1 MPRENR
7 LKLGLPAITPIM
19 GGLPDMEGA
28 GQGKTI
34 YVAGSDHAD
43 LPSSLP
49 WEKPSASAC
58 VRQVSLPL
66 KRPSSHVGLPAITP
80 LMGGLPDME
89 GAGQGRTIH
98 VGSSDHTRPRSLLP
112 LKKLSASACVR
123 QVSLPLKRPSSRG
136 RAMPSR
142 VMSRDAEN
150 APAGTCRSMPQP
162 VRVKVFPAGMTNRY
176 GMWAAAESWCK
187 QHVVNSE
194 QRCGFYPGVYG
205 KRRSK
210 RLPYLFCGC
219 AGFINSKKAGIP
231 NVKPC

>member
-1 MPRENR
+1 MSHANRTFTSKSGLRNDQKAICRIFDRAALYGAGHRHGEPSDSCRRGGSRSDPLRLALQLQQMPRENR
-7 LKLGLPAITPIM
+7 LKLGLPAITPMM

-34 YVAGSDHAD
+34 YVAGSGHAD

-49 WEKPSASAC
+49 WKKP
-58 VRQVSLPL
+58 
-66 KRPSSHVGLPAITP
+66 
-80 LMGGLPDME
+80 
-89 GAGQGRTIH
+89 
-98 VGSSDHTRPRSLLP
+98 
-112 LKKLSASACVR
+112 SASACVR

-150 APAGTCRSMPQP
+150 AAADTRRSMPQP

-176 GMWAAAESWCK
+176 DMWVAAESRCK

-194 QRCGFYPGVYG
+194 QRCGFYPGVFG
-205 KRRSK
+205 KRRST
-210 RLPYLFCGC
+210 RLPD
-219 AGFINSKKAGIP
+219 
-231 NVKPC
+231 V